1 METLRASRKLP
12 HSRFPNPDCLQ
23 QKKKEDRY
31 QALRQAGLL
40 TTIPPMLVAAPLIG
54 FFIGRFLDRRFGTDA
69 VMSIIFLIFGFIAAG
84 VQIAKIVKIAN
95 RENEREK

>member
-1 METLRASRKLP
+1 
-12 HSRFPNPDCLQ
+12 LQ

-31 QALRQAGLL
+31 AVIRQAGLL
-40 TTIPPMLVAAPLIG
+40 TTIPPLLVAAPLIG

-69 VMSIIFLIFGFIAAG
+69 VLTIVFLIFGFIAAG

-95 RENEREK
+95 RENKREK